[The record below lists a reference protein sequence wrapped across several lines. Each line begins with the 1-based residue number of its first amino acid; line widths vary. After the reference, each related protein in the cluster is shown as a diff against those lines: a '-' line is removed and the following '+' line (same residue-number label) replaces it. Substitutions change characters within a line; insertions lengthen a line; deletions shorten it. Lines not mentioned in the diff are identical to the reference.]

1 MWWRSV
7 RSGAL
12 MGDVPVGCGFLA
24 AGGAGGLLLKG
35 VSSGTFGATLGFARP
50 RRAER
55 SYI

>member
-55 SYI
+55 FYI